1 MSISDI
7 AQRLSETQTAAAIN
21 TVANTEQLIASG
33 QALFNTLG
41 SNLPLDGI
49 EAPDFNSI
57 PGASIIG
64 ALDSAG
70 SNTVGAV
77 AGVVGQI
84 GLQGAAEQV
93 GGQLVTLLE
102 TGATALQEQIA
113 DGIAQIPTDQIP
125 ALPEQQIVDG
135 INQGAQALADGLNQI
150 PTGEIGGAIAQ
161 GAQALSDGI
170 AQITDAINGG
180 GGGGGGGNPP
190 APPAF
195 PTSFTEAAQAFVGA
209 APLEMIPT
217 IGQQI
222 EDAVVA
228 GAMQLDAAIAGG
240 GGGAPSLPE
249 LPETNLTPVLNALAA
264 GDLPGVV
271 TEAVTLL
278 EKVDVQADV
287 EELNIEADVAVPNP
301 FATGFITVEA
311 DLDVGEILDAVIG
324 AAQDPTT
331 IPAVVQSQI
340 ENAIADLQ
348 ALAGGAGGAPSVP
361 MSATEGAQAL
371 VGALPLEMIPEVGQ
385 QIEDA
390 IVAGAMQLDA
400 AIAGAGTGGGAPSV
414 PMSATEGAQALVG
427 ALPLEM
433 IPEVGQQIEDAIVA
447 GAMQLDAA
455 IAGAGTG
462 GGAPS
467 IPMSATEGAQALV
480 GALPLEMI
488 PEVGQQIEDALV
500 AGAMQL
506 DSALAGAG
514 TGGGA
519 PSVPM
524 SATEGAQ
531 ALVGALPLEMIPEV
545 GQQIED
551 ALVAGAMQL
560 DSALAGAGTGGG
572 VPAFPTS
579 LTEAAEA
586 FLAAAPLEMIP
597 EVGQQIE
604 DAILA
609 GAMQLDAAFA
619 GAGAGGNPL
628 EGGAEQL
635 LAALESGAGSLPI
648 SADAIQQQF
657 AGIQDQLTGLL
668 PA

>member
-1 MSISDI
+1 MGISEI
-7 AQRLSETQTAAAIN
+7 AQRLSQTQTAAAIN
-21 TVANTEQLIASG
+21 TVANTDQLITSG
-33 QALFNTLG
+33 QALFNTLS

-57 PGASIIG
+57 PGASVIA
-64 ALDSAG
+64 ALDNAG
-70 SNTVGAV
+70 ANTVGALAGV
-77 AGVVGQI
+77 AGQT

-113 DGIAQIPTDQIP
+113 DGFAQIPVDQIP

-135 INQGAQALADGLNQI
+135 INQGAQALTDGLNQI
-150 PTGEIGGAIAQ
+150 PTGEIGAAVAQ
-161 GAQALSDGI
+161 GAEALSDGI

-180 GGGGGGGNPP
+180 AGGGGGNPP
-190 APPAF
+190 APPAV
-195 PTSFTEAAQAFVGA
+195 PMSFTEAAQAFVGA

-228 GAMQLDAAIAGG
+228 GAMQLDAALAG

-249 LPETNLTPVLNALAA
+249 LPETNLTPALNALAA

-271 TEAVTLL
+271 TEAVALL
-278 EKVDVQADV
+278 EKVDVQASV

-301 FATGFITVEA
+301 FATGLLSVEA
-311 DLDVGEILDAVIG
+311 DLDIGEILDAVIG

-331 IPAVVQSQI
+331 IPAVVQSQV
-340 ENAIADLQ
+340 ESVIADLQ
-348 ALAGGAGGAPSVP
+348 ALAGGAGGAPSAP
-361 MSATEGAQAL
+361 TSATEGAQAL

-414 PMSATEGAQALVG
+414 PTSATEGAQALVG

-447 GAMQLDAA
+447 GAMQLDSA

-467 IPMSATEGAQALV
+467 VPTSATEGAQALV

-488 PEVGQQIEDALV
+488 PEVGQQIEDAIV
-500 AGAMQL
+500 AGAMQI
-506 DSALAGAG
+506 DSA
-514 TGGGA
+514 
-519 PSVPM
+519 
-524 SATEGAQ
+524 
-531 ALVGALPLEMIPEV
+531 I
-545 GQQIED
+545 
-551 ALVAGAMQL
+551 
-560 DSALAGAGTGGG
+560 AGAGTGGG

-635 LAALESGAGSLPI
+635 LAVLESGASNLPI

-657 AGIQDQLTGLL
+657 AGIQDQLTGLI